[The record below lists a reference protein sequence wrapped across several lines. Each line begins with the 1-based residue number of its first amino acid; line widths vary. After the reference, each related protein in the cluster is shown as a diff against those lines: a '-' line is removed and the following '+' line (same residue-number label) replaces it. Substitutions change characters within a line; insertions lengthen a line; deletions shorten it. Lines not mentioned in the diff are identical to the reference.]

1 MFYIDRK
8 KVYYI
13 GATRA
18 EAILS
23 YFNLSA
29 ESELT
34 FQGDDKRIGIG
45 ERVLPAQRL
54 KKHFLSNY
62 KFNLVRTPI

>member
-1 MFYIDRK
+1 M
-8 KVYYI
+8 YYNI

-18 EAILS
+18 EARLS

-29 ESELT
+29 VSELT
-34 FQGDDKRIGIG
+34 FQRDDKRVGIG

-54 KKHFLSNY
+54 KKLFLSNY